1 MKRSNLDNRS
11 TQKFIIFTEDEKS
24 ARYYIRDFVK
34 SQNFP
39 LHRIVIVQPE
49 NHVPCGL
56 WEAVQNA
63 VKQKFVFDDK
73 HKKHTVLKDDIFWLV
88 FDADKHPKISD
99 TFNSARQ
106 SKIHIGIGFSAIC
119 FEIWLMMHF
128 HNKLSQFTC
137 FDALRKSA
145 NFRIY
150 FPDYD
155 KSNDDVFE
163 KAHSTINGITGSIET
178 AKKYA
183 EQLRKNSRLA
193 NPESKHLYE
202 LNPYCNL
209 NLLFNSIETFFS
221 SQKLSEK
228 ENIIKNLQNESF
240 SI

>member
-1 MKRSNLDNRS
+1 MKRNKLESRS
-11 TQKFIIFTEDEKS
+11 SQKIIIFTEDEKS

-34 SQNFP
+34 NKNFP

-49 NHVPCGL
+49 NHVPWGL
-56 WEAVQNA
+56 FEAVQCA
-63 VKQKFVFDDK
+63 IKQKFVFDDK
-73 HKKHTVLKDDIFWLV
+73 HKKHTILKDDIFWLV

-106 SKIHIGIGFSAIC
+106 SKINIGIGFSAIC

-137 FDALRKSA
+137 FDALRKSS
-145 NFRIY
+145 NFKIY

-155 KSNDDVFE
+155 KGNDDVFIR
-163 KAHSTINGITGSIET
+163 AHSTKNNITGSIET
-178 AKKYA
+178 AKKHA

-193 NPESKHLYE
+193 NSENTQLYE

-209 NLLFNSIETFFS
+209 HLLFDSIEIFFS
-221 SQKLSEK
+221 DKKLSEK
-228 ENIIKNLQNESF
+228 EESIKNLQKESF